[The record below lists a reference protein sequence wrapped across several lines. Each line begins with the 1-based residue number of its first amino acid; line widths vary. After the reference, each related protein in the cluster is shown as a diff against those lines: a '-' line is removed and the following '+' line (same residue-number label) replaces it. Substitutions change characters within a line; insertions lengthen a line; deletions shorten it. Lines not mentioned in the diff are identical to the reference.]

1 MKKGIEVTRIDHSN
15 CFFLCSH
22 SFIYQITSDLQ
33 SSLSCSLTVT
43 CLKHVQFSVFYSK
56 LHVLHVS
63 VVIFKCSANLFKLSE
78 CFWEFLLHLS
88 DRHRCTNAGNNVFTL
103 CILKEFSHQFLL
115 SCSRVTS
122 KCNTCTTVITH
133 VTKCHRLYVYS
144 SSPRIRDVVVT
155 TVYIGTRVVPR
166 TEYGFDSTHQL
177 LFWIIWEIFT
187 NLSFVFSLEL
197 CSQLFQVVC
206 SKLNILLNTTVSF
219 HFVDELFEV
228 FLSYFHNYVRIHLD
242 ETTVAV
248 PCPAG
253 ISGFLCDYIYYCLI

>member
-1 MKKGIEVTRIDHSN
+1 MACHTTTNCQDTLGSFHTSDIFRRCLKTNKYDFLAAGIPLFCIFCSKYDFTTSSSWRSTKCFCHWSSSFQCSCIKLWMKKGIEVTRIDHSN

-133 VTKCHRLYVYS
+133 VTKCHGLYVYS

-155 TVYIGTRVVPR
+155 TVYICTWVVP
-166 TEYGFDSTHQL
+166 
-177 LFWIIWEIFT
+177 
-187 NLSFVFSLEL
+187 
-197 CSQLFQVVC
+197 
-206 SKLNILLNTTVSF
+206 
-219 HFVDELFEV
+219 
-228 FLSYFHNYVRIHLD
+228 
-242 ETTVAV
+242 
-248 PCPAG
+248 
-253 ISGFLCDYIYYCLI
+253 